1 MNWNEHGVQ
10 ANSMVDSWNIE
21 GLSLPTDGQSAIA
34 SDGQWLY
41 VHCAAG
47 LLKLGSG
54 YGGTKKVRK
63 VARIWVP
70 FVHAYFFLCR
80 VWCMM

>member
-1 MNWNEHGVQ
+1 MLLKGIREVNWSEHGVQ
-10 ANSMVDSWNIE
+10 ANSMVDSWNVE
-21 GLSLPTDGQSAIA
+21 GLTLPTDGHSAIA

-54 YGGTKKVRK
+54 YGGTKKVINEK
-63 VARIWVP
+63 CKAL
-70 FVHAYFFLCR
+70 LCKTLR
-80 VWCMM
+80 V